1 MGLFGNG
8 GLGSAIGGAVGGLL
22 GGVGSIVGAGI
33 SGANAAA
40 INQANYEHQKEFA
53 QNGIR
58 WRVADA
64 KAAGLHPLAALG
76 AQTSSYTPSAVVG
89 DSPDFSFLRDI
100 GQDVGRAIDAK
111 STAAERAANKAKID
125 QGTNL
130 DLEGKSLDNEYKRV
144 LIKGETQDQALKLA
158 NAAVR
163 ASWSQQLP
171 PAMPSLAPDG
181 RTMPG
186 QGDAT
191 SSDLFTVKPPEL
203 AISHPQTPAAEAG
216 THPEIRYFRTS
227 DGGYSMAR
235 SESYAD
241 STDDDH
247 AGMLSWELRNRIPA
261 TFWDSSSSAPPRAY
275 LPDGGAGGWDWSY
288 NPLLQAYYPY
298 RKGDWGSRIKAR
310 FYGN

>member
-1 MGLFGNG
+1 MGLFGDG

-22 GGVGSIVGAGI
+22 GGVGSIVGAGM

-125 QGTNL
+125 QGTDL
-130 DLEGKSLDNEYKRV
+130 ELEGKSLDNEYKRA

>member
-1 MGLFGNG
+1 MGLFGSI
-8 GLGSAIGGAVGGLL
+8 GSVIGGIAGGI
-22 GGVGSIVGAGI
+22 GSIIGANN
-33 SGANAAA
+33 SAANAAA

-58 WRVADA
+58 WKVADA

-76 AQTSSYTPSAVVG
+76 AQTSGYTPSAVVG

-130 DLEGKSLDNEYKRV
+130 ELEGKSLDNEYKRA

-171 PAMPSLAPDG
+171 PPMPSLARDG

-261 TFWDSSSSAPPRAY
+261 TFWDSSRSAPPRAY
-275 LPDGGAGGWDWSY
+275 LPDAGAGGWDWSY

-310 FYGN
+310 FYGK